1 MINLTAKII
10 DAKGLLTKRD
20 FEGARLAI
28 KSVLDK
34 DKFNYQALTLM
45 SELEIACGNIVN
57 AKDALKNIT
66 DITPREWAVF
76 SPLIILTLWM
86 GIYPAPFLDIIHV
99 SVENLIQQVQL
110 GQINATSLSFA
121 SQ

>member
-1 MINLTAKII
+1 MVLGAAYMLYLYRRII
-10 DAKGLLTKRD
+10 FGAMTKD
-20 FEGARLAI
+20 
-28 KSVLDK
+28 S
-34 DKFNYQALTLM
+34 
-45 SELEIACGNIVN
+45 
-57 AKDALKNIT
+57 LKNIT

-110 GQINATSLSFA
+110 GQINATSLA
-121 SQ
+121 LARH